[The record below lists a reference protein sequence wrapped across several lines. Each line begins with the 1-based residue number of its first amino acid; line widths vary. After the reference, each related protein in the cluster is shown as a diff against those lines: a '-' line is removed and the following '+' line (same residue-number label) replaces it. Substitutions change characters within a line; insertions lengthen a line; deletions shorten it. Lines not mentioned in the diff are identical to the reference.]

1 MVAASPTLHSPAEAP
16 APGLAGARPEESMP
30 YAFNPCRIHILGGRG
45 SGATL
50 LGLALAGE
58 LHTTVLDTDSF
69 FWCPTRP
76 AFQVRRSPHSR
87 RVQLLDA
94 LHDNPRVIV
103 CGSVAGWGQSVE
115 SVFDLV
121 IALVPPRH
129 IFGPI
134 IGRSSFGALHPD
146 SRGQRRHDHW
156 ITGCICP
163 VVQLDTTL
171 GIADRVNE
179 TLRFIRH
186 EGQRQLAG
194 LFPS

>member
-1 MVAASPTLHSPAEAP
+1 MISACPTLHSLAEAP
-16 APGLAGARPEESMP
+16 APGSAEARPEDSLP
-30 YAFNPCRIHILGGRG
+30 CALSSCRIHILGGRG

-50 LGLALAGE
+50 LGLALAEE
-58 LHTTVLDTDSF
+58 LHTTVLDTDNF

-76 AFQVRRSPHSR
+76 AFQIRRSPHSR

-94 LHDNPRVIV
+94 LHANPRVIV
-103 CGSVAGWGQSVE
+103 CGSVAGWGQAVE

-121 IALVPPRH
+121 IALVPPRP

-134 IGRSSFGALHPD
+134 IRRPRSGALRPD
-146 SRGQRRHDHW
+146 NRGQRRHDHW
-156 ITGCICP
+156 VTRCICP
-163 VVQLDTTL
+163 VVQLESSL
-171 GIADRVNE
+171 GIADRVDE

-186 EGQRQLAG
+186 ESHRQFAS

>member
-1 MVAASPTLHSPAEAP
+1 
-16 APGLAGARPEESMP
+16 
-30 YAFNPCRIHILGGRG
+30 
-45 SGATL
+45 
-50 LGLALAGE
+50 
-58 LHTTVLDTDSF
+58 
-69 FWCPTRP
+69 
-76 AFQVRRSPHSR
+76 
-87 RVQLLDA
+87 LLDA

-134 IGRSSFGALHPD
+134 IGHSSFGALRPD

-186 EGQRQLAG
+186 EGHRQLAG

>member
-1 MVAASPTLHSPAEAP
+1 MISASPTLPLSVEAP
-16 APGLAGARPEESMP
+16 APGSAGARPEDSLP
-30 YAFNPCRIHILGGRG
+30 YALNPCRIHILGGRG

-58 LHTTVLDTDSF
+58 FQTTVLDTDNF

-76 AFQVRRSPHSR
+76 AFQARRSPHSR
-87 RVQLLDA
+87 RVQLLEA

-103 CGSVAGWGQSVE
+103 CGSVAGWGQAVE

-121 IALVPPRH
+121 IALVPPRP
-129 IFGPI
+129 IFDPI
-134 IGRSSFGALHPD
+134 IRRPRSVAIRPD
-146 SRGQRRHDHW
+146 SRDQRRHDHW
-156 ITGCICP
+156 VTRCICP
-163 VVQLDTTL
+163 VVQLETTL
-171 GIADRVNE
+171 GIADRVDE

>member
-1 MVAASPTLHSPAEAP
+1 MIADNPTLHSPAEAP

-58 LHTTVLDTDSF
+58 LHTTVLDTDHF

-76 AFQVRRSPHSR
+76 TFQIRRSPHSR
-87 RVQLLDA
+87 RVQLLEA
-94 LHDNPRVIV
+94 LQANPRVIV

-121 IALVPPRH
+121 IALVPPRP
-129 IFGPI
+129 IFDPI
-134 IGRSSFGALHPD
+134 IRRPRPVAIRPN
-146 SRGQRRHDHW
+146 SRGQRRLDHW
-156 ITGCICP
+156 VTRCICP
-163 VVQLDTTL
+163 VVQLESTL
-171 GIADRVNE
+171 GIADRVDE

-186 EGQRQLAG
+186 ESHRQFAS

>member
-1 MVAASPTLHSPAEAP
+1 MISATSTLHAPAEPSAP
-16 APGLAGARPEESMP
+16 RLVGGRSEDSLP
-30 YAFNPCRIHILGGRG
+30 YAFNPCRVHILGSRG

-76 AFQVRRSPHSR
+76 TFQIRRSPDSR
-87 RVQLLDA
+87 RIHLLDA
-94 LHDNPRVIV
+94 MHQNPRVIV
-103 CGSVAGWGQSVE
+103 CGSVAGWGQAIE

-121 IALVPPRH
+121 IALVPPRR
-129 IFGPI
+129 IFSPVI
-134 IGRSSFGALHPD
+134 PRSGAVRPD
-146 SRGQRRHDHW
+146 SRCQRRHDHW
-156 ITGCICP
+156 VAGCICP
-163 VVQLDTTL
+163 VVQLETTL
-171 GIADRVNE
+171 GIADRVDE

-186 EGQRQLAG
+186 EAHGQLAG

>member
-1 MVAASPTLHSPAEAP
+1 MISANPNLSSSAEAP
-16 APGLAGARPEESMP
+16 APGSAGARPEDSLP
-30 YAFNPCRIHILGGRG
+30 FAPNSCRIHILGGRG

-50 LGLALAGE
+50 LGLALAE
-58 LHTTVLDTDSF
+58 EFHTTVLDTDNF

-76 AFQVRRSPHSR
+76 AFQIRRSPHSR

-94 LHDNPRVIV
+94 LQANPRVIV
-103 CGSVAGWGQSVE
+103 CGSVAGWGQAVE

-121 IALVPPRH
+121 IALVPPRP

-134 IGRSSFGALHPD
+134 IRRPRSGALRPD
-146 SRGQRRHDHW
+146 NRDQRRHDHW
-156 ITGCICP
+156 VTRCICP
-163 VVQLDTTL
+163 VVQLESTL
-171 GIADRVNE
+171 DIGDRVNE

-186 EGQRQLAG
+186 EDHRQLAG